1 MRLLKEARA
10 ELDETKRHEMFVE
23 CQRIIYD
30 EGGVVIPLFG
40 NWIEA
45 ATKKLR
51 FVNIAGN
58 MEMDGNRA
66 AERWW
71 FES

>member
-45 ATKKLR
+45 AT
-51 FVNIAGN
+51 
-58 MEMDGNRA
+58 
-66 AERWW
+66 
-71 FES
+71 